1 MSQTVAVTCKHKN
14 KQVNIHRTRHM
25 PVEFHAKILELRSWG
40 AIRQFILSE
49 KAKDPNLLP
58 EMVEI
63 CHDCREIL
71 KKEDV

>member
-1 MSQTVAVTCKHKN
+1 MSQIASVTCKHKT

-40 AIRQFILSE
+40 AIRQFIQSQKE
-49 KAKDPNLLP
+49 KDPTLNA

-63 CHDCREIL
+63 CHDCKEIL